1 MILKETFKMQGLVI
15 SVFLVLFVFGAC
27 SKAEDDILPPKE
39 ETPQPPNEDD
49 DPIITKSDT
58 LELKIGYSLSVSEEE
73 LIPTTRSE
81 FGSRDLIGVQIYHL
95 KALNANRRVSYACG
109 VFDDLENLV
118 FKFVKGNR
126 YLIQMTY
133 YPNAKDIVYNYP
145 DGTYGAPFSY
155 LYGLKSYKLNEP
167 VYYSGTGD
175 DNWSGDIGAVLTYL
189 MGNTYQPTDDRY
201 VQSFMRGMTPRY
213 SGEIEEITIED
224 GTQITMP
231 LHLCMMG
238 ITLNADNFTEGS
250 LTMTFFNTL
259 NSDWT
264 VTPDDNHSIQ
274 FQIPYNYL
282 VDENGGHYYD
292 QFYSGENIQLFYTNA
307 NGEKYLL
314 ATKLLG
320 WKMGVNYVFNFSLTE
335 REDGSIGI
343 QMPSDDTTF
352 QDEESFFD

>member
-1 MILKETFKMQGLVI
+1 MILKETLKMQGLVI
-15 SVFLVLFVFGAC
+15 GIFLVLFTFGAC

-39 ETPQPPNEDD
+39 ETPQAPNEDD

-58 LELKIGYSLSVSEEE
+58 LELKIGYNLSISEEE

-81 FGSRDLIGVQIYHL
+81 FGSRDLIGVQIYRL
-95 KALNANRRVSYACG
+95 RPPKSSSWRDYYACG

-155 LYGLKSYKLNEP
+155 LYGLLSYKLNEP
-167 VYYSGTGD
+167 VYYSGVEGG
-175 DNWSGDIGAVLTYL
+175 WSGDIGAVLYYI
-189 MGNTYQPTDDRY
+189 MEPVYQPTDDRY
-201 VQSFMRGMTPRY
+201 VQSFKRGMTPRY
-213 SGEIEEITIED
+213 CGEIEEITIED

-238 ITLNADNFTEGS
+238 IRLNVENFTEGE
-250 LTMTFFNTL
+250 LTMAFTNNLYT
-259 NSDWT
+259 NDWIIK
-264 VTPDDNHSIQ
+264 PDDDHSIQ

-282 VDENGGHYYD
+282 YNENGSHNYD
-292 QFYSGENIQLFYTNA
+292 GNKGEGIQLFYTNV

-314 ATKLLG
+314 ATKTLN

-335 REDGSIGI
+335 REDGKIGI
-343 QMPSDDTTF
+343 QMPSDETF

>member
-15 SVFLVLFVFGAC
+15 GVFLVLFTFSAC
-27 SKAEDDILPPKE
+27 SKAEDDILPPEE

-81 FGSRDLIGVQIYHL
+81 FGSRDLIGVQISHL
-95 KALNANRRVSYACG
+95 KAQNADWRVSYACG

-133 YPNAKDIVYNYP
+133 YPNAKDIVYNYSN
-145 DGTYGAPFSY
+145 GTYGAPFSA
-155 LYGLKSYKLNEP
+155 LFGLKSYKLNEP
-167 VYYSGTGD
+167 VYYSGRGD
-175 DNWSGDIGAVLTYL
+175 DNWSGDVGAELSYL
-189 MGNTYQPTDDRY
+189 MEPMYQPTDDRY
-201 VQSFMRGMTPRY
+201 VQSFKRGMTPRY
-213 SGEIEEITIED
+213 SGEIEEITIEN

-238 ITLNADNFTEGS
+238 ITLNVDNFTDGK
-250 LTMTFFNTL
+250 LTMTFANTYTP
-259 NSDWT
+259 DWI
-264 VTPDDNHSIQ
+264 VTPKDNHHMQ

-282 VDENGGHYYD
+282 ADKNGGHYYD
-292 QFYSGENIQLFYTNA
+292 QFNSGENIQLFYTNA

-343 QMPSDDTTF
+343 QMPSDDTF